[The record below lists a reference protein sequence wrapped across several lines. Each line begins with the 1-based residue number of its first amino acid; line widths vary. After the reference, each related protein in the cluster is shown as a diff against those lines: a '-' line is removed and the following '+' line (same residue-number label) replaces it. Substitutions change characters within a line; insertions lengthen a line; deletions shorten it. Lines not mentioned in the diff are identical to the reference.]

1 MSRNEKLG
9 YFGLLALR
17 SIAVFLDLLGILAIG
32 FLATSIAVLVSN
44 PVNPPKKIEFA
55 GLSLPTLG
63 QETMLLVVF
72 VILALL
78 VSKAAISILLTRI
91 LALFLAKIEAKAATV
106 VARTSFGADLDQARL
121 NTRDEIFFSV
131 QSGST
136 AAFNSIL
143 NSLGTIASE
152 GLLFAFIIS
161 SFFVFDPWSAIAALF
176 YFGVVALVIQV
187 LIGTQLQKSSL
198 LVSKSSIET
207 NQALSDLSEVLRE
220 ATVLGKKEFFFRKV
234 FDSKMNAASSV
245 ATQHTLSGMPR
256 YIVETALVVA
266 VTLFIVFQAMS
277 EDLVSAS
284 ATIGVFLSGGLRLTA
299 SLLPLQSAF
308 LAIKQSIPIA
318 ERALKFLGSKNSSI
332 PGTTKA
338 EAINNQVFKPAK
350 LVFKDVSFSYP
361 NSPKTALQNI
371 DLTIEPGTTVAF
383 IGVSGA
389 GKSTIADLMLGL
401 LRPTS
406 GRVLVDQ
413 IDPASAIEQNPG
425 SLAYVPQKP
434 GIVSGTIA
442 DNVAL
447 GVPRQFIDPER
458 LEQATHTSN
467 LTQVIRG
474 LPGGIHTNVGNR
486 RDELSGGQIQRIGLA
501 RALYSRPGLLILDE
515 ATSALDAES
524 ENEIN
529 KALELMSGKVT
540 IVLIAHRLNTIRRA
554 DVVFLVES
562 GKITASGTFNYLR
575 ENNSIVKKLA
585 ELMSF

>member
-1 MSRNEKLG
+1 MSKKEKLG

-32 FLATSIAVLVSN
+32 FLATSIAILVTNQVS
-44 PVNPPKKIEFA
+44 PPNKIEFA
-55 GLSLPTLG
+55 GISLPTLG
-63 QETMLLVVF
+63 QDTILVVVF
-72 VILALL
+72 IILALL

-91 LALFLAKIEAKAATV
+91 LALFLAKIEARAATV
-106 VARTSFGADLDQARL
+106 VARTSFGADLEEARL

-161 SFFVFDPWSAIAALF
+161 SFFLFDPWSALAALF
-176 YFGVVALVIQV
+176 YFGVVALVIQL

-256 YIVETALVVA
+256 YIVETALIVA

-308 LAIKQSIPIA
+308 LSIKQSLPIA
-318 ERALKFLGSKNSSI
+318 ERALKFLGSENLSTL
-332 PGTTKA
+332 GTTKV
-338 EAINNQVFKPAK
+338 EVINNQIFRPAK

-413 IDPASAIEQNPG
+413 IDPSSAIEQNPG

-447 GVPRQFIDPER
+447 GVQRQFIDPKR

-467 LTQVIRG
+467 LTEVIRG
-474 LPGGIHTNVGNR
+474 LPDGINTNVGNR

-501 RALYSRPGLLILDE
+501 RALYSTPGLLVLDE

-524 ENEIN
+524 ESEIN

-540 IVLIAHRLNTIRRA
+540 VVLIAHRLNTIKRA

-562 GKITASGTFNYLR
+562 GKITASGTFKYLR

-585 ELMSF
+585 DLMAF